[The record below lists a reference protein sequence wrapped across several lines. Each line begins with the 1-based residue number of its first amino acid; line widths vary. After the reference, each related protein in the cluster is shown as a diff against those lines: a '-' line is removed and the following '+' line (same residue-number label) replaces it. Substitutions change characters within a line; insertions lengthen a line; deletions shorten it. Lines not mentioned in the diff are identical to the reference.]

1 MSTSTDE
8 KDGRIIMRE
17 YRLMATGWFCLGLL
31 VLAGCA
37 AQPTGTASQ
46 ASVPALQP
54 SMARVWVLRQPS
66 SPGGNV
72 AAADPM
78 VYANGAPLA
87 QSAQGTVF
95 FHDFQPGT
103 YRFTVQA
110 YGTPTNVVDTLQLA
124 PGTQAYVQVQAVP
137 NWQLGATGGGAS
149 FTVLTMSPQ
158 EAQAYLPT
166 MSNLGQR

>member
-1 MSTSTDE
+1 
-8 KDGRIIMRE
+8 MRE
-17 YRLMATGWFCLGLL
+17 YHQMAAAWFGLGLL

-37 AQPTGTASQ
+37 AQPSGTASQ
-46 ASVPALQP
+46 ASVAALQP
-54 SMARVWVLRQPS
+54 GMARVWVLRQPS
-66 SPGGNV
+66 APGGNV

-78 VYANGAPLA
+78 VYANAAPVA
-87 QSAQGTVF
+87 RSAQGTVF

-110 YGTPTNVVDTLQLA
+110 YGTPANLVDTLQLA

-137 NWQLGATGGGAS
+137 NWEVGSTAGGAS
-149 FTVLTMSPQ
+149 FAVLTMSPQ

-166 MSNLGQR
+166 MTNLGPR

>member
-1 MSTSTDE
+1 MRRYRFSTQICFS
-8 KDGRIIMRE
+8 
-17 YRLMATGWFCLGLL
+17 LGLV

-37 AQPTGTASQ
+37 GQPTGTASP
-46 ASVPALQP
+46 APVPALQP
-54 SMARVWVLRQPS
+54 SMARVWVLRQGNA
-66 SPGGNV
+66 PGGNV

-78 VYANGAPLA
+78 LYANGAPVA
-87 QSAQGTVF
+87 RSAQGTVY

-110 YGTPTNVVDTLQLA
+110 YGTPANVVDTLQLA